1 MSLLSVCEGE
11 EKEEHEMAKQKNKI
25 NVKQMSLEQLRTAL
39 VNASGKNKNMI
50 TNEINRR
57 TK

>member
-1 MSLLSVCEGE
+1 
-11 EKEEHEMAKQKNKI
+11 MAKQKNKI

-39 VNASGKNKNMI
+39 VNASGNNRAQI
-50 TNEINRR
+50 VNEINRR

>member
-1 MSLLSVCEGE
+1 
-11 EKEEHEMAKQKNKI
+11 MAKQKNKI
-25 NVKQMSLEQLRTAL
+25 NVKQMSLEQLRAAL
-39 VNASGKNKNMI
+39 VNASGNTRAQI

>member
-1 MSLLSVCEGE
+1 
-11 EKEEHEMAKQKNKI
+11 MAKQKNKI
-25 NVKQMSLEQLRTAL
+25 NVKQMSLEQLRAAL

>member
-1 MSLLSVCEGE
+1 
-11 EKEEHEMAKQKNKI
+11 MAKQKNKI
-25 NVKQMSLEQLRTAL
+25 NVKQMSLEQLQTTV

-50 TNEINRR
+50 VIEIERR

>member
-1 MSLLSVCEGE
+1 
-11 EKEEHEMAKQKNKI
+11 MAKQKNKI
-25 NVKQMSLEQLRTAL
+25 NVKQMSLTDLRTAL

-57 TK
+57 SK

>member
-1 MSLLSVCEGE
+1 MT
-11 EKEEHEMAKQKNKI
+11 KQKDKI
-25 NVKQMSLEQLRTAL
+25 NVEQMSLEQLRAAL

-50 TNEINRR
+50 KNEINRR